1 MGTAFRQRF
10 FMMNFIYRNDDSF
23 LKAQLTK
30 RMCLNIAVTDSF
42 PSSSVPATYSFISAI
57 LLVGT
62 IRLLL
67 MFLTVPSIR
76 QIWTAGETTRTLW
89 SFWHICTSFRHNKSL
104 CGISPAKALSFLYI
118 FLQYHFTAFALEL
131 TVALG

>member
-76 QIWTAGETTRTLW
+76 QIWTAGKLQGL
-89 SFWHICTSFRHNKSL
+89 FGLFGTSAPPLGITKASAEFLLQRL
-104 CGISPAKALSFLYI
+104 CRFYI
-118 FLQYHFTAFALEL
+118 FFYNIILLHLHWN
-131 TVALG
+131 